1 MRSATVPFYSACGRE
16 RGWRLSE
23 VAGHVS
29 SHRFQFARQFSNP
42 NERNDLKAAALPALL
57 VKQHSIAIDVR
68 RRIRI
73 TYQRANLKRE
83 NASLKSDPPR
93 KLLRRDLLKLTIVG
107 AGAVGTAVLL
117 PSPASAK
124 PVDLD
129 QKRKA
134 RYRPNSQEV
143 RDFYR
148 VNAYPGAR

>member
-1 MRSATVPFYSACGRE
+1 
-16 RGWRLSE
+16 
-23 VAGHVS
+23 
-29 SHRFQFARQFSNP
+29 
-42 NERNDLKAAALPALL
+42 
-57 VKQHSIAIDVR
+57 
-68 RRIRI
+68 
-73 TYQRANLKRE
+73 
-83 NASLKSDPPR
+83 
-93 KLLRRDLLKLTIVG
+93 LLKLTIVG

-143 RDFYR
+143 RNFYR

>member
-1 MRSATVPFYSACGRE
+1 
-16 RGWRLSE
+16 
-23 VAGHVS
+23 VS

-57 VKQHSIAIDVR
+57 VKQYSIAIDVR

-73 TYQRANLKRE
+73 TYPRADPKRE
-83 NASLKSDPPR
+83 YVSLKSDPPR

-107 AGAVGTAVLL
+107 VGAVSAAELL
-117 PSPASAK
+117 PSPVSAK

-134 RYRPNSQEV
+134 RYRPDSQEV
-143 RDFYR
+143 RNFYR
-148 VNAYPGAR
+148 VNGYPTAR